1 MSWLFIPF
9 SMSEQL
15 SGRCAH
21 ICHVSQ
27 EEEKRKSDVHTSGS
41 PMPRG
46 FSNLCVPF
54 CAEDPGC
61 WCVNITESADALDTI
76 STQPGIADLPN
87 FEMCCSVWK
96 AHCLIHTFF
105 LLFFYIFRGFISSKE
120 CISPSEQV
128 SGCDFQ

>member
-1 MSWLFIPF
+1 MSK
-9 SMSEQL
+9 QL
-15 SGRCAH
+15 SGRCAN

-41 PMPRG
+41 LVPRG
-46 FSNLCVPF
+46 FSKMCVPF

-76 STQPGIADLPN
+76 STQAGIADLPN

-105 LLFFYIFRGFISSKE
+105 GCCFLTSSEVLSPLKDAFPPLNRVRAVIFSS
-120 CISPSEQV
+120 
-128 SGCDFQ
+128 